1 VTLTSKYKGISS
13 FLVYSENVRIFTRI
27 YSLFNPQIMTKGTSP
42 VPAFTRFT
50 ALDIFRGLTICFMII
65 VNTSG
70 NGATTYWPLEHAHW
84 NGFTP
89 TDLVFPSF
97 LFAVG
102 NALSFVMKRWDTM
115 KQQEVLF
122 KIIKRTTLIFL
133 VGYLMY
139 WFPFFKIDAQS
150 HILFSPISHTR
161 IFGVLQRIALCYG
174 IVALMVYYLGTKKT
188 IWLGVFFLFAYWGL
202 LSLFGQTGAEYTM
215 TGNAVLRLDT
225 MLFGTNHL
233 YMGEGIPFDP
243 EGLLST
249 LPALFNVIGG
259 YAVGR
264 YLQRMGKSYEGLT
277 KVLLTGIGLLFIAY
291 CWNSFFPVNKKLW
304 TSSYAVLTVGLDC
317 IILSGI
323 VYVTDILQKTKGTSF
338 FLIAGKNPLLIYL
351 MSELG
356 VTVLWMIKVGNEP
369 LYHWIYTHIFIFA
382 GDYFGA
388 FLFSVWWMLS
398 CWLLG
403 YVLDRKKVYVR
414 L

>member
-1 VTLTSKYKGISS
+1 MTLVPPSS
-13 FLVYSENVRIFTRI
+13 LNA
-27 YSLFNPQIMTKGTSP
+27 Q
-42 VPAFTRFT
+42 RFT
-50 ALDIFRGLTICFMII
+50 ALDIFRGCTICFMII
-65 VNTSG
+65 VNTTG
-70 NGATTYWPLEHAHW
+70 NGATTYWPLLHADW

-102 NALSFVMKRWDTM
+102 NALSFTVKKWDQM
-115 KQQEVLF
+115 KQSLVLY
-122 KIIKRTTLIFL
+122 KILKRTILIFL

-150 HILFSPISHTR
+150 HIILSPVSHTR
-161 IFGVLQRIALCYG
+161 IMGVLQRIALCYG

-188 IWLGVFFLFAYWGL
+188 IWLGVFSLMAYWAL
-202 LSLFGQTGAEYTM
+202 LLLFGEQGAELTK

-225 MLFGTNHL
+225 WLFGINHL
-233 YMGEGIPFDP
+233 YGGEGFPFDP

-277 KVLLTGIGLLFIAY
+277 KLLLAGICLLLIAY

-317 IILSGI
+317 IILAGI
-323 VYVTDILQKTKGTSF
+323 VYVTDILGKTKGTRF
-338 FLIAGKNPLLIYL
+338 FLITGKNPLVIYL
-351 MSELG
+351 VSELG
-356 VTVLWMIKVGNEP
+356 VTLLWLIKTGDQPLHVW
-369 LYHWIYTHIFIFA
+369 LYHHIFILA

-388 FLFSVWWMLS
+388 FLFSVWWMLT
-398 CWLLG
+398 CWLVG
-403 YVLDRKKVYVR
+403 YVLDRNKVYIR

>member
-1 VTLTSKYKGISS
+1 MTLVPPSS
-13 FLVYSENVRIFTRI
+13 LNA
-27 YSLFNPQIMTKGTSP
+27 Q
-42 VPAFTRFT
+42 RFT
-50 ALDIFRGLTICFMII
+50 ALDIFRGCTICFMII
-65 VNTSG
+65 VNTTG
-70 NGATTYWPLEHAHW
+70 NGATTYWPLLHADW

-102 NALSFVMKRWDTM
+102 NALSFTEKKWDQM
-115 KQQEVLF
+115 KQSLVLY
-122 KIIKRTTLIFL
+122 KILKRTILIFL

-150 HILFSPISHTR
+150 HIILSPVSNTR
-161 IFGVLQRIALCYG
+161 IMGVLQRIALCYG
-174 IVALMVYYLGTKKT
+174 IVALMVCYLGTKKT
-188 IWLGVFFLFAYWGL
+188 IWLGVFSLMAYWAL
-202 LSLFGQTGAEYTM
+202 LLLFGEQGAELTK

-225 MLFGTNHL
+225 WLFGINHL
-233 YMGEGIPFDP
+233 YGGEGFPFDP

-277 KVLLTGIGLLFIAY
+277 KLLLAGICLLLIAY

-317 IILSGI
+317 IILAGI
-323 VYVTDILQKTKGTSF
+323 VYVTDILGKTKGTRF
-338 FLIAGKNPLLIYL
+338 FLITGKNPLVIYL
-351 MSELG
+351 VSELG
-356 VTVLWMIKVGNEP
+356 VTLLWLIKTGDQPLHVW
-369 LYHWIYTHIFIFA
+369 LYHHIFILA

-388 FLFSVWWMLS
+388 FLFSVWWMLT
-398 CWLLG
+398 CWLVG
-403 YVLDRKKVYVR
+403 YVLDRNKVYIR